1 MPPADDAPLLA
12 ELASALHRERDHQ
25 AALRTVVTQAS
36 AVLPDAEHVSVTL
49 RARDG
54 WRTAESTSEL
64 ALRADEL
71 QYALEEGPCV
81 DSTIAGRW
89 RRSGDLARDDRWP
102 AWAPRAARL
111 GVRSLV
117 SVGLG
122 VGLGDGKRP
131 FGAVNLYATEAGRF
145 VDPRH
150 VERAALWA
158 THVSVALRAVEEVAG
173 LRAAMA
179 SRHAIGVAQGLL
191 MARYDLDQDQA
202 FRLLCRL
209 SSHRNEKVRDL
220 AVHIAATRE
229 LPDSHESLVT
239 APPSSSPDG

>member
-12 ELASALHRERDHQ
+12 HLASALHHERDHQ
-25 AALRTVVTQAS
+25 AALRTVVTQAVV
-36 AVLPDAEHVSVTL
+36 VLPDAEHVSVTV
-49 RARDG
+49 REGRG

-64 ALRADEL
+64 ALRVDEL

-81 DSTIAGRW
+81 DSTIAGPW

-102 AWAPRAARL
+102 AWAPRAAGL
-111 GVRSLV
+111 GVGSLV
-117 SVGLG
+117 SVGLS
-122 VGLGDGKRP
+122 DGRRP
-131 FGAVNLYATEAGRF
+131 FGAVNLYATRTGRF

-150 VERAALWA
+150 VERTALWA
-158 THVSVALRAVEEVAG
+158 THVSAALCAVEEVSG

-191 MARYDLDQDQA
+191 MARYDLDQEQA

-229 LPDSHESLVT
+229 LPDSDESLVT
-239 APPSSSPDG
+239 APPSPSPED